1 MKNVGA
7 MTLDTPGETDI
18 VMSRVF
24 DAPRKAV
31 FEAYTKPE
39 LLKKWLGVQN
49 GWKLAVCTVDLRVGG
64 AYPYEWRGKDGKA
77 MGMGGTFREVKA
89 PEKFVATEK
98 FDEAWYPGEAVDS
111 VVMTEK
117 NGKTTLTLT
126 VRYES
131 RAARDAVLKTPME
144 QGMAASFDNLA
155 ETFAP
160 TKEWTKP

>member
-7 MTLDTPGETDI
+7 MKLDTPGETDI

-39 LLKKWLGVQN
+39 LLKKWLGVQD
-49 GWKLAVCTVDLRVGG
+49 GWTFAVCKVDLRVGG
-64 AYPYEWRGKDGKA
+64 AYRYEWRGKDGKT

-89 PEKFVATEK
+89 PERIVATEK
-98 FDEAWYPGEAVDS
+98 FDEAWYPGEALDS
-111 VVMTEK
+111 FVMTEQ
-117 NGKTTLTLT
+117 NGKTTVTVT
-126 VRYES
+126 VRYDS

-144 QGMAASFDNLA
+144 KGMAASFDKLA
-155 ETFAP
+155 ELLTSSANA
-160 TKEWTKP
+160 